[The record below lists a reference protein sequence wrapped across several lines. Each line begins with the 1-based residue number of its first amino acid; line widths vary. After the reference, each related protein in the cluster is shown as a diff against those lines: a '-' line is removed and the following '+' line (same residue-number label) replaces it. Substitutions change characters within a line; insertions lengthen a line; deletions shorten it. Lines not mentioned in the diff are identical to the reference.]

1 MSSDAVACETR
12 SLIAAIEDRP
22 KRLNS
27 NNLVT
32 SRNATLARKHCIRLL
47 LVLLSIGIAVGLNL
61 PLAQANERLP
71 GQANRIG
78 DLWKLNASRH
88 PCAAANTLPANAY
101 IPPQQREVPQPI
113 PVGVSVHVNE
123 IPSISDT
130 YNRFQVDG
138 LLTSTWCDSRSIREI
153 PQGEDELVLF
163 NNAAEDWLSKHWS
176 PQLEF
181 TNRVSEA
188 FYQTQTITL
197 RWNGSIERTA
207 RFEEQLGSEF
217 KLEKFPF
224 DQQLLRIYVQ
234 SFTWDQSIVRLVNL
248 GDVVSLS
255 RNSRL
260 PEWEIKN
267 LQYVI
272 RNHDDP
278 EKGSKEFSRL
288 SSSITIKRRSGYYVY
303 KIFMPLGILTF
314 TSIFFLAIPI
324 NAFADRMAFISGLL
338 FTTLAYQIIIASS
351 VPRVPYLTL
360 GDTYTIFLF
369 AFMISEVFIAY
380 HISQNLQ
387 RQGSEGVPSIERV
400 MEIFLPLIFAL
411 SQILFI
417 WLAMG

>member
-1 MSSDAVACETR
+1 M
-12 SLIAAIEDRP
+12 I
-22 KRLNS
+22 
-27 NNLVT
+27 
-32 SRNATLARKHCIRLL
+32 SRKATLPRQRRVRLF
-47 LVLLSIGIAVGLNL
+47 LVLLSIGIAIWLNL
-61 PLAQANERLP
+61 PFAQSNERLP

-78 DLWKLNASRH
+78 DLWKLNAARQ
-88 PCAAANTLPANAY
+88 PCPAANTLPPNAY
-101 IPPQQREVPQPI
+101 IPPQQREGSQAI
-113 PVGVSVHVNE
+113 PVGVNIHVNE
-123 IPSISDT
+123 IPFISDT
-130 YNRFQVDG
+130 HNQFQVDG
-138 LLTSTWCDSRSIREI
+138 LLTSTWCDSRVISEI
-153 PQGEDELVLF
+153 PESEKQLVFF
-163 NNAAEDWLSKHWS
+163 NSAAEDWLSEHWS

-188 FYQTQTITL
+188 FYQTQTVTL
-197 RWNGSIERTA
+197 RSNGSVERIA
-207 RFEEQLGSEF
+207 RFQEKLGSEF

-224 DQQLLRIYVQ
+224 DQQILRLYVQ
-234 SFTWDQSIVRLVNL
+234 SFSWDKTIVQLINL

-255 RNSRL
+255 RNSKL
-260 PEWEIKN
+260 PEWKIQD

-288 SSSITIKRRSGYYVY
+288 SSEISIKRRSGYYIY
-303 KIFMPLGILTF
+303 KIFMPLGILAF

-380 HISQNLQ
+380 HISQNVQ
-387 RQGSEGVPSIERV
+387 KNGSDRVPVIERM
-400 MEIFLPLIFAL
+400 MEIFLPIIFIS

-417 WLAMG
+417 WLALN